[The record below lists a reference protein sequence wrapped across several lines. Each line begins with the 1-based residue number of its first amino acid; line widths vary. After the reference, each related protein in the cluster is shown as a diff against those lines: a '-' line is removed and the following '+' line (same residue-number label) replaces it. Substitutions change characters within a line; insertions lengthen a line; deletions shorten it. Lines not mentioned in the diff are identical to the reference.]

1 MVEDIVCSIW
11 RHIAARHGAEIG
23 VTNLSEDLLD
33 ALNCTLSIDNKIGN
47 AMENLAPHKSS
58 FGLEDH
64 RGVTSSLLHPKP
76 FVSSVA
82 NWLDTDD

>member
-1 MVEDIVCSIW
+1 MMRGSL
-11 RHIAARHGAEIG
+11 
-23 VTNLSEDLLD
+23 TNYLKNMD